1 MHPRHGGHIE
11 IWQQI
16 GGVLLDGAVTGG
28 FLLHRAG
35 HLQKRRKIVPAVQL
49 AIGVGSILPRHGVG
63 SGTPRIFQNLPIFDP
78 LTEGGHPVGRSGGTP
93 QKRQEERHAAF
104 LLPMIKV
111 RNIHL
116 NRHAHIGIAHGQ
128 KIVKVLRPGIGAQ
141 VDMNRGGC
149 LNGHDGSSVFWDWL
163 LSDFI
168 IPPSLLPCQRHFP
181 TDIHKS
187 LFELTHSIKK
197 AMIRCIFPPGR
208 TDTVRKAEIRLRNRF
223 FIPAYWLL
231 AAVLACI
238 VTLSLSFWQYGTAE
252 GFTSAPWRS
261 LGQIAWR
268 TAAYAL
274 LGTLLDCM
282 LNLSAAAKSL
292 SPFALGGGLLLCWLP
307 YLYWIFP
314 GTVSNDSVTQVL
326 EIIGVEKLGNAN
338 PIFQTALIYFFRG
351 VGKLLGSADA
361 GVFLYCMVQA
371 LLMAWLLGALL
382 SEQRKSGAPRWLTVT
397 SFLFYGL
404 CPVFPLF
411 AFCVGK
417 DTNFSMAVLW
427 LSLLIARRLLSQ
439 SDGEKPSRWETPCLC
454 AAAVLC
460 TLLRNPGFYLA
471 LLTLLILLI
480 FSLHGKRRV
489 EGQWKAPAWALGCIL
504 AVYGALHLLLIPA
517 LGIEPMPATENW
529 SLPLQQVARVAATHP
544 LTDEEAA
551 AIDGVLELDKL
562 AESYNGELSDPVKD
576 LWRKDSTKEQTD
588 AFFRTWRSLLRKYPL
603 TCLSATFHNTYGYL
617 CPGFLSRIKPT
628 LLIGR
633 QKTMTP
639 ALEAAFPYSVN
650 VRADDLKALM
660 NRLSDFAPFRV
671 WIAPGL
677 YAWACLF
684 SLTQLLRSRKKR
696 LLIAAVPALFSL
708 AGCLMSAVNGY
719 FRYAMPLYL
728 CAPLLLW
735 LCACSNPHTKE

>member
-1 MHPRHGGHIE
+1 M
-11 IWQQI
+11 
-16 GGVLLDGAVTGG
+16 
-28 FLLHRAG
+28 
-35 HLQKRRKIVPAVQL
+35 
-49 AIGVGSILPRHGVG
+49 
-63 SGTPRIFQNLPIFDP
+63 
-78 LTEGGHPVGRSGGTP
+78 
-93 QKRQEERHAAF
+93 
-104 LLPMIKV
+104 
-111 RNIHL
+111 
-116 NRHAHIGIAHGQ
+116 
-128 KIVKVLRPGIGAQ
+128 
-141 VDMNRGGC
+141 
-149 LNGHDGSSVFWDWL
+149 
-163 LSDFI
+163 
-168 IPPSLLPCQRHFP
+168 
-181 TDIHKS
+181 
-187 LFELTHSIKK
+187 
-197 AMIRCIFPPGR
+197 
-208 TDTVRKAEIRLRNRF
+208 RKAESRLRNRF

-231 AAVLACI
+231 ALLLACV
-238 VTLSLSFWQYGTAE
+238 VTLSLSFWQTGTAE
-252 GFTSAPWRS
+252 AFTASPWRS

-268 TAAYAL
+268 TAVYAL
-274 LGTLLDCM
+274 LGTLLERL
-282 LNLSAAAKSL
+282 LNRPSPAKAL
-292 SPFALGGGLLLCWLP
+292 SPLALGGGLLLCWLP

-351 VGKLLGSADA
+351 VGKVLGSADA

-371 LLMAWLLGALL
+371 LLMAWLLGAVL
-382 SEQRKSGAPRWLTVT
+382 SAQRSSGAPRWLTVA
-397 SFLFYGL
+397 SFLFYAL
-404 CPVFPLF
+404 CPIFPLF

-427 LSLLIARRLLSQ
+427 LSLLIARRLLPRP
-439 SDGEKPSRWETPCLC
+439 DGEKPSRWETPCLC

-471 LLTLLILLI
+471 LLTLLILLA
-480 FSLHGKRRV
+480 FSLFGKRRAQ
-489 EGQWKAPAWALGCIL
+489 GQWKAPVWAMGCTL
-504 AVYGALHLLLIPA
+504 AVYGVLHLLLIPA

-529 SLPLQQVARVAATHP
+529 SLPLQQAARVAATHP

-562 AESYNGELSDPVKD
+562 AESYNGELSDPVKN
-576 LWRKDSTKEQTD
+576 LWRKDATQDQTE
-588 AFFRTWRSLLRKYPL
+588 AFFRTWRSLMRKYPL

-650 VRADDLKALM
+650 LRADELKALM
-660 NRLSDFAPFRV
+660 NKLSDFAPFRV

-684 SLTQLLRSRKKR
+684 ALARLLRSRRKR

-708 AGCLMSAVNGY
+708 TGCLLSAVNGY

-735 LCACSNPHTKE
+735 LCACCFDSSEHAKERK